1 MNKTFS
7 LTHSYS
13 FVKSRYSIKD
23 LEQLSGIKAHTIRAW
38 EQRHKLITPKR
49 TSTNIRYY
57 SDDDLIVILNVSIL
71 MEHDWKIG
79 QVAKLSSE
87 EIAKEAHDCNP
98 YEGNYTY
105 ELNELK
111 LSTLNFDIE
120 RFEAI
125 MDQCV
130 EKHGIHDTFQKVIG
144 DYIQELGKLWL
155 SGSVSISQ
163 EHFMSSMIRQKL
175 YAALDTLEAKNDGK
189 TFALFLPANELHEI
203 GLLYLAYVLKE
214 RGDKV
219 YYLGQSLPKEYL
231 TDLLDN
237 QSIDALVSVFTTNP
251 DFEYLPE
258 YLQDLDDL
266 IRDRSV
272 QVHLTGYQFND
283 FSKERIGDNI
293 HIYKTLKD
301 LSEAI

>member
-1 MNKTFS
+1 MLRV
-7 LTHSYS
+7 LTLT
-13 FVKSRYSIKD
+13 VKSRYSIKD

-38 EQRHKLITPKR
+38 EQRHKLIAPKR

-57 SDDDLIVILNVSIL
+57 SDDDLRVILNVSIL
-71 MEHDWKIG
+71 LEHEWKIG
-79 QVAKLSSE
+79 KIAKLNAE
-87 EIAKEAHDCNP
+87 QIANKALECDP
-98 YEGNYTY
+98 YEGIYTY

-125 MDQCV
+125 MAHCI

-175 YAALDTLEAKNDGK
+175 YAALDELSATDKGK
-189 TFALFLPANELHEI
+189 TYALFLPANELHEI

-219 YYLGQSLPKEYL
+219 FYLGQSLPKEYL

-237 QSIDALVSVFTTNP
+237 HKVDALISVFTTNP
-251 DFEYLPE
+251 DIDYLPE

-266 IRDRSV
+266 ISERSV
-272 QVHLTGYQFND
+272 KVHLTGYQFTNYNQNS
-283 FSKERIGDNI
+283 FGSNI
-293 HIYKTLKD
+293 FIYKTLKE
-301 LSEAI
+301 LTERI